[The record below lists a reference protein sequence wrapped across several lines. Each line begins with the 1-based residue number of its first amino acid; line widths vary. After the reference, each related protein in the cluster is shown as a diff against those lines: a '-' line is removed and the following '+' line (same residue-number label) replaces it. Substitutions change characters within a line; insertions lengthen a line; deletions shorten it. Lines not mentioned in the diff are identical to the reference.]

1 MIFKGAA
8 TAIVTP
14 FDENLNINYL
24 KLKELIDFQIL
35 NGIQAIVICGT
46 TGESSTLTTSER
58 KEVISFCINTVN
70 KRIPVIAG
78 TGGNDTRYTIE
89 MSKFA
94 ETAGADGVLVVTP
107 YYNKCTQDGLYEHY
121 TKIANEI
128 NIPIIM
134 YNVPS
139 RTGVNISVDTVVKLS
154 KIENI
159 IGIKE
164 ASSDLS
170 QIAEILS
177 KVDDDFDVY
186 SGNDDQ
192 ILPILSLGGKGVIS
206 VLSNILPKETQLL
219 CQSYFNNNTEKAKI
233 LQLKYL
239 QLIKSLFIEVNPIP
253 IKECMNILGYNV
265 GGTRLPLTKMTYEH
279 RETLKETLKEFA
291 LGIAL

>member
-1 MIFKGAA
+1 MVFKGAA

-14 FDENLNINYL
+14 FDENLNVNYE

-46 TGESSTLTTSER
+46 TGESSTLTTTER
-58 KEVISFCINTVN
+58 KEVIKFCINEVAG
-70 KRIPVIAG
+70 KVPVIAG
-78 TGGNDTRYTIE
+78 TGGNDTKYSVE
-89 MSKFA
+89 MAKFA
-94 ETAGADGVLVVTP
+94 EQVGADAILVVTP
-107 YYNKCTQDGLYEHY
+107 YYNKCTQDGIYEHY
-121 TKIANEI
+121 LKIANSI
-128 NIPIIM
+128 NIPIIL

-139 RTGVNISVDTVVKLS
+139 RTGLNISVDTVVKLS

-159 IGIKE
+159 VGIKE

-177 KVDDDFDVY
+177 KVDENFNVY

-192 ILPILSLGGKGVIS
+192 TLPILSLGGKGVIS

-233 LQLKYL
+233 LQLKYIY
-239 QLIKSLFIEVNPIP
+239 LIKNLFIEVNPIP

-265 GGTRLPLTKMTYEH
+265 GGTRLPLTKMLPEH
-279 RETLKETLKEFA
+279 ADKLKDSLRE